1 MIARTLIAAF
11 MVSSTIATTNS
22 TTNGVAG
29 SFDIAIL
36 SQAKDV
42 YFDKLINLINDIKI
56 PDLVQDKHDFMKQNS
71 LVIN

>member
-11 MVSSTIATTNS
+11 MAVSATAQTNS

-29 SFDIAIL
+29 SFDISIL
-36 SQAKDV
+36 EQAKDV
-42 YFDKLINLINDIKI
+42 YFQKLISLINHIEI
-56 PDLVQDKHDFMKQNS
+56 PDLVQDKHDYMKQNS

>member
-11 MVSSTIATTNS
+11 MAVSATAQTSS

-29 SFDIAIL
+29 SFDISIL

-42 YFDKLINLINDIKI
+42 YFQKLINLINHIEI
-56 PDLVQDKHDFMKQNS
+56 PDLVQDKHDYLKQNS